1 MFNSKA
7 GCLSRFGEK
16 RDAKKVEHFPRGSP
30 VLFSKVG
37 V

>member
-1 MFNSKA
+1 MFNLKV
-7 GCLSRFGEK
+7 GYLSSFGEK

-37 V
+37 L

>member
-1 MFNSKA
+1 LKA
-7 GCLSRFGEK
+7 GCLFSSGEK
-16 RDAKKVEHFPRGSP
+16 RDVKKIEHFPRGSP